1 MIEGARGT
9 LSLKNIVHPLPL
21 PNGTELISLT
31 TFEGRLVILTNKGPY
46 IWRDSQWER
55 VAASNSEPEGDRPV
69 SPFSNAEAA
78 PLALQGL

>member
-21 PNGTELISLT
+21 PEGTELISLT

-46 IWRDSQWER
+46 IWRDSRWEK
-55 VAASNSEPEGDRPV
+55 VAASNPEPTLPL
-69 SPFSNAEAA
+69 SNAETAS
-78 PLALQGL
+78 LALQSP